1 MTNVRCGLTRIPFEE
16 GDEVLAIP
24 VEKIDGT
31 WTVTELPFTGAID
44 GSGRVSARDGQS
56 KLYDEAFFVSK
67 AAAESLRTHRFA
79 SRVGDSL
86 ARVDKAL
93 ETRLENVRASND
105 TKIMP
110 LITESALSSLGI
122 PVFLPNLNAGKKSE
136 HKENLEFIL
145 AVQKDAGFLRLG
157 EYLGFEL
164 GTSEPFLTIMT
175 KSEHNQLQSGLKSA
189 MEHKRTMKLETE
201 RFQGM
206 F

>member
-1 MTNVRCGLTRIPFEE
+1 MTNVRCGLTRIPFEQ
-16 GDEVLAIP
+16 GDEVLSIP
-24 VEKIDGT
+24 VEKIDGI
-31 WTVTELPFTGAID
+31 WTVTDFPFTGVID
-44 GSGRVSARDGQS
+44 GSGRVSTRDGQS

-79 SRVGDSL
+79 SRVGDAL
-86 ARVDKAL
+86 VRVDKAL
-93 ETRLENVRASND
+93 ETSLEKVCTSND
-105 TKIMP
+105 TQIMP
-110 LITESALSSLGI
+110 LFTESALSSLGI
-122 PVFLPNLNAGKKSE
+122 PVLLPNPNACKKSE

-145 AVQKDAGFLRLG
+145 AVQKNAGFLRLG

-175 KSEHNQLQSGLKSA
+175 RSEHNQLQSGLKSA
-189 MEHKRTMKLETE
+189 MEHKRTMELETE